1 MYTRG
6 YKKEQILRR
15 LVVVCE
21 LLVLTKNYET
31 QKLNV
36 KTFQWK
42 KS

>member
-1 MYTRG
+1 MRG
-6 YKKEQILRR
+6 KKEQKNFASAGGF
-15 LVVVCE
+15 VC

-36 KTFQWK
+36 INISME